1 MVYTPSVGP
10 NNFINT
16 LPTPFIVDARMGGS
30 FGLKAIQINVDLGL
44 GLGAVTPM
52 WVYEVVDPTSGTPID
67 PNTGAVESS
76 PIINPTILTTSGV
89 PISVTWLND
98 LPMGP
103 GISHLL
109 PYDPTLIMHMGGN
122 AMPGHSNHFMAPI
135 VTHLHGAHAAAIYD
149 GYPTH
154 TVFPSE
160 STTYIYDNS
169 QEGSFIWY
177 HDHSMGLTR
186 LNVYAGLAGTY
197 IIEDANRQRLASEGV
212 LPPTLSSDDRLL
224 VIQDKSFNADGSLY
238 YPAYAN
244 DPLPGTTGIVSD
256 VLPLDYAA
264 LGGSFP
270 TAVPEY
276 YGDTVLVNGKAWPH
290 VDVAQGNSEFQLLN
304 GSDSRFYVL
313 QLDNPNVKVTLLGVD
328 GGLLKNPIVIMDGDG
343 TQEIGEQI
351 VLAPADRV
359 QLLFDFTNSA
369 ITNGTAVHLLNVGPA
384 YEPFKGLN
392 PDGTLAVAVAATV
405 ADPVGQIMEF
415 RVDTS
420 ISPFISTISTS
431 PADQAGA
438 VLSTVLNDNFS
449 TIQLTG
455 SELTRKLG
463 VFEYA
468 DQFGRIMPVVGV
480 AEAVT
485 DQFGATVA
493 PGGLG
498 FSAPTT
504 EIVHL
509 KDDKGPTTEVWE
521 LYNVSADAHPI
532 HLHQI
537 EYQVLGRYQL
547 TLVPAVGVNTGDTNG
562 DGVVLTGVADFNN
575 DFGNPLPLYPEDQG
589 NQDTVWL
596 ASGEGLKIAM
606 TFDRPGDYLW
616 HCHIVS
622 HEDWDMMRPL
632 KVVGLTG
639 DFSGA
644 ISEDAKN
651 SSEGLLEIGRADPM
665 MQGFVSGSFIGS
677 ADLGT
682 LQMDE
687 NLISADGM
695 AIKEGNDGQWSYTVN
710 NSAAQYLAQGQS
722 VDDVIAIHE
731 LDGTPHDITMHV
743 VGVNDAPV
751 VSGIATINGQEAFTV
766 LITADELLS
775 RTSDVDQGAQLS
787 IQNLQ
792 TDSGLLTDNGNGT
805 WTYAPDYT
813 NRSPVTF
820 SYSVTDGIADP
831 VAAMATYLFPANLAP
846 VVTGDVTLMGTSS
859 AHEQITT
866 TQLLGKASDPNIG
879 NIISVIDLKADRGI
893 LADNG
898 NGTWDYQPDYS
909 AYGTSGHLT
918 YSVSDGIA
926 LTAAT
931 ATFAV
936 LWAM

>member
-1 MVYTPSVGP
+1 MAYSPSVGP
-10 NNFINT
+10 NNFTNA
-16 LPTPFIVDARMGGS
+16 LPAPFIVDARMGGS
-30 FGLKAIQINVDLGL
+30 FALKAVQMDVDLGL

-52 WVYEVVDPTSGTPID
+52 WVYEVVDPTSGVPID
-67 PNTGAVESS
+67 PNTGKLVSS

-89 PISVTWLND
+89 PISVTWFND

-122 AMPGHSNHFMAPI
+122 AMPGHNHFMAPI
-135 VTHLHGAHAAAIYD
+135 VTHLHGGHTAAIYD
-149 GYPTH
+149 GFPTH
-154 TVFPSE
+154 EVLPSE

-169 QEGSFIWY
+169 QEGAFIWY

-197 IIEDANRQRLASEGV
+197 IIEDANRQQLTAEGV
-212 LPPTLSSDDRLL
+212 LPPTLSPNDNLL

-244 DPLPGTTGIVSD
+244 DPLPGTPNTVSS
-256 VLPLDYAA
+256 VLPPDYVA

-276 YGDTVLVNGKAWPH
+276 YGDTILVNGTAWPH
-290 VDVAQGNSEFQLLN
+290 TDVAKGNIEYEMLN

-328 GGLLKNPIVIMDGDG
+328 GGLLQHPIVICDGDG
-343 TQEIGEQI
+343 VQETGEQI

-359 QLLFDFTNSA
+359 QLMFDFTNPNIA
-369 ITNGTAVHLLNVGPA
+369 DGTAVHLLNVGPA

-392 PDGTLAVAVAATV
+392 PDGTLNIATAATA

-415 RVDTS
+415 RVNNTLA
-420 ISPFISTISTS
+420 PFISSLATT
-431 PADQAGA
+431 PADQSGTI
-438 VLSTVLNDNFS
+438 LSTVTNDAYS
-449 TIQLTG
+449 PIQLTG
-455 SELTRKLG
+455 NEVTRKLG

-480 AEAVT
+480 AEQTV
-485 DQFGATVA
+485 DQYGNSVS

-504 EIVHL
+504 ELVSL
-509 KDDKGPTTEVWE
+509 KKDNAPVTEVWE

-532 HLHQI
+532 HVHQI

-547 TLVPAVGVNTGDTNG
+547 TTVPSTGPNTGDTNG
-562 DGVVLTGVADFNN
+562 DGVVLQGVANFNN
-575 DFGNPLPLYPEDQG
+575 DFGNSLPLYPEDQG

-632 KVVGLTG
+632 KVLGLTG

-644 ISEDAKN
+644 ISEDATN

-665 MQGFVSGSFIGS
+665 MQGFESGSFTGS
-677 ADLGT
+677 AGLGI
-682 LQMDE
+682 LQMNE

-695 AIKEGNDGQWSYTVN
+695 AIKGGNDGQWSYAVN

-722 VDDVIAIHE
+722 VDDIITIHE
-731 LDGTPHDITMHV
+731 LDGTSHDITMHV

-751 VSGIATINGQEAFTV
+751 VSDIATINGQEELTV

-787 IQNLQ
+787 IQNLWAE
-792 TDSGLLTDNGNGT
+792 SGLLTDNGNGT
-805 WTYAPDYT
+805 WTYTPDYT

-831 VAAMATYLFPANLAP
+831 VSAMATYLFPANLAP
-846 VVTGDVTLMGTSS
+846 VVTGDVTLKGTSV
-859 AHEQITT
+859 AHEKITT
-866 TQLLGKASDPNIG
+866 AELLGNAKDPNIG
-879 NIISVIDLKADRGI
+879 NIMSVIDLKADRGI
-893 LADNG
+893 LTDNG

-918 YSVSDGIA
+918 YFVSDGIA

-931 ATFAV
+931 ATFATQ
-936 LWAM
+936 WAL